1 MKIRLYTFVMRYSL
15 GVAAALCLLGIS
27 QLADARMY
35 QWVDPQTGTSYLSGE
50 PPPWYRARQ
59 QGPRVLV
66 IEDGKVVDD
75 TEWAASVEREKALR
89 EQALIEHQK
98 QQQAEEARRAE
109 AAKLAAEQAR
119 EREAEEAAAQPTSRE
134 DELQV
139 MRRLVKLYLQQ
150 NAAEAAPEAAA
161 E

>member
-1 MKIRLYTFVMRYSL
+1 M
-15 GVAAALCLLGIS
+15 
-27 QLADARMY
+27 
-35 QWVDPQTGTSYLSGE
+35 
-50 PPPWYRARQ
+50 
-59 QGPRVLV
+59 V

-119 EREAEEAAAQPTSRE
+119 EREAEETAAQPTSRE

-150 NAAEAAPEAAA
+150 NAAEAAPEVAA